1 MRSHKNER
9 FDQAFDKLPDT
20 IQRQAREA
28 YRLFTQNPYHPG
40 LRFKQVHPTD
50 PIYSVRITDDY
61 RALGRREG
69 EDIIWFWIGPH
80 AEYDQ
85 LIARR

>member
-9 FDQAFDKLPDT
+9 FDRAFDKVPEA
-20 IQRQAREA
+20 IQRQARET
-28 YRLFTQNPYHPG
+28 YRLFVQNPYHPS
-40 LRFKQVHPTD
+40 LHFKQVHPTD

-69 EDIIWFWIGPH
+69 EDIIWFWIDPH
-80 AEYDQ
+80 AEYDR
-85 LIARR
+85 LVARR

>member
-1 MRSHKNER
+1 MRSHRSER
-9 FDQAFDKLPDT
+9 FDRAFDKLPDK
-20 IQRQAREA
+20 IKRRAREA
-28 YRLFTQNPYHPG
+28 YGQFKQDPHHPS
-40 LRFKQVHPTD
+40 LHFKQVHPTD

-80 AEYDQ
+80 AEYDRLVAQ
-85 LIARR
+85 R